1 MQNLPQSIG
10 VIILI
15 LTILY
20 FMFRGEV
27 DRKLEKGKY
36 HAVGGIGR
44 IKRWVFGGSRGY

>member
-10 VIILI
+10 VIVLI

-27 DRKLEKGKY
+27 DRKLERTKHK
-36 HAVGGIGR
+36 ALGGIGR